1 MSEQKL
7 MALLNEFL
15 DKTQKSRT
23 ESSSPQASSW
33 VKRTEKC
40 KIDSIRDQRLDLSD
54 ANRLNDNAKILL
66 ELCEV
71 HRDTLAEVND
81 SRKQDG
87 PELKPFQY
95 TLN

>member
-15 DKTQKSRT
+15 DKTEKSRG
-23 ESSSPQASSW
+23 ESPSPQASSW
-33 VKRTEKC
+33 VKRTEKS
-40 KIDSIRDQRLDLSD
+40 KIDSIREQRLDLTVSE
-54 ANRLNDNAKILL
+54 RLNDNAKILL
-66 ELCEV
+66 ELCEA
-71 HRDTLAEVND
+71 HRDALAETND